1 MLSKNVI
8 NEVIKEWSWRVPT
21 GTPDV
26 KSTKHLNIL
35 RDLLIKDFGAST
47 YTVNQVIHS
56 LSEAK
61 KKGDKVR

>member
-35 RDLLIKDFGAST
+35 LP
-47 YTVNQVIHS
+47 H
-56 LSEAK
+56 
-61 KKGDKVR
+61 